1 MIYRDLPKQ
10 ARQPAGKR
18 YQGVFMRPI
27 PFLSALAA
35 AMLLPLTVTAG
46 DVVFSIDTTAERRTI
61 SPLIYGY
68 NTADSAFINA
78 HRLTLTRSGGN
89 RWTAFNWENNAS
101 NAGSDWYH
109 QNDAYL
115 CPDTPECDQAG
126 EAVRRRVRSA
136 FDAGTSTL
144 VTVPIQAHV
153 AADKRG
159 DGDVNQTPDYLNV
172 RFHDNR
178 ARKGSSFS
186 LTPDTSDGYV
196 YQDEF
201 VNWLETNFPGAH
213 TPGDPQIFYCLDN
226 EPALWPFTH
235 ERIHAAATTYGEM
248 ADRSATFAMAIK
260 AVAADAIVFGP
271 VSYGWGGWDDLQG
284 APDAASRNFLNF
296 YLDTFQALEA
306 ATGDRLLDVV
316 DLHWYPEA
324 QGGGIRI
331 KGSETTPAV
340 VEARLQSPRSLWDP
354 SYTEDS
360 WIAEW
365 MTMGPIRLI
374 PLIFEQIAAHYPDTE
389 LAITEYYYGAG
400 HHISGGIAQADVL
413 GIFGREGLFAAA
425 LWPLAENRDFINA
438 AFDMY
443 RNYDGHGGHFGD
455 ISIRASTNDIEHSSV
470 YASLDRDR
478 PHRLV
483 IIAINKSAGPLTADI
498 QIAAPQRFHRA
509 RVYRLTSA
517 VPSPRQASDI
527 ITILPQNTFTY
538 SMPAHSV
545 STMVL
550 EGSCSG
556 IVPVLMLLQ

>member
-1 MIYRDLPKQ
+1 M
-10 ARQPAGKR
+10 
-18 YQGVFMRPI
+18 V
-27 PFLSALAA
+27 A
-35 AMLLPLTVTAG
+35 AMLLPLAATAG

-68 NTADSAFINA
+68 NTADSAFIDA
-78 HRLTLTRSGGN
+78 HRLALTRSGGN

-101 NAGSDWYH
+101 NGGSDWYH

-126 EAVRRRVRSA
+126 EAVCRRVQSA
-136 FDAGTSTL
+136 FDAGASTL
-144 VTVPIQAHV
+144 VTVPIQGYV

-172 RFHDNR
+172 RFHDNM
-178 ARKGSSFS
+178 ARKGSAFS

-201 VNWLETNFPGAH
+201 VNWLEATFPGAH
-213 TPGDPQIFYCLDN
+213 TPGEPQIFYCLDN
-226 EPALWPFTH
+226 EPALWSSTH

-248 ADRSATFAMAIK
+248 ADRSVTFARAIK

-271 VSYGWGGWDDLQG
+271 VSYGWAGWDDLQG
-284 APDAASRNFLNF
+284 APDAAGRNFLNF
-296 YLDTFQALEA
+296 YLDTFQAVET

-331 KGSETTPAV
+331 TGSETTPAV
-340 VEARLQSPRSLWDP
+340 VEARLQAPRSLWDP

-413 GIFGREGLFAAA
+413 GIFGREGLFAAS

-443 RNYDGHGGHFGD
+443 RNYDAHGGHFGD
-455 ISIRASTNDIEHSSV
+455 ISIKASTSDIEHSSV

-483 IIAINKSAGPLTADI
+483 IIAINKSAGPLAADI
-498 QIAAPQRFHRA
+498 QIAGPQRFYRV

-517 VPSPRQASDI
+517 APSPRQAADI
-527 ITILPQNTFTY
+527 ITIYPQNTFTY
-538 SMPAHSV
+538 SMPAYSV
-545 STMVL
+545 STIVL
-550 EGSCSG
+550 EGLCVG
-556 IVPVLMLLQ
+556 VVPAMMLLQ